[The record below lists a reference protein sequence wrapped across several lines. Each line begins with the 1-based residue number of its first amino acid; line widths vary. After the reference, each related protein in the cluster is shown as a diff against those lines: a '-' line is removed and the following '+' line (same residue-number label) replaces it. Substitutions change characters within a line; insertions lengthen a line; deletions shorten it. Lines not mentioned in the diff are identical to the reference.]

1 MIEKPRLIDLVEK
14 LDRVNV
20 LVVGDVMLDR
30 YMYGIISRISPE
42 APVPVLKSGQ
52 TKSTLGG
59 AGNVALNLLAL
70 GSNVSFVSVVGN
82 DAEAREIN
90 DILSNIEGV
99 KPNLLVEPQR
109 KTTVKTR
116 FMADRQQVLRVDAE
130 TTHCLE
136 KHSREMALKA
146 IREFMPGCG
155 IVVLSDYGK
164 GFLSPDILRDIIEI
178 GRESG
183 KPVVVDPKGTDYAL
197 YRGASILTPNLQEIS
212 EATRLPVNGDDEI
225 ATAAKKL
232 IDSCKIDAIL
242 VTRSQ
247 EGMSLIQSSGEVT
260 HLKAEA
266 KEVFDV
272 SGAGDTVVAVVASAF
287 GSGASLSEAAELANI
302 AAGIVVGK
310 VGTAVTHSKD
320 LIQALHHQELSST
333 EAKILDVDTA
343 MDRTEL
349 WRCKGYKVGFAN
361 GFFDLLHPGHLSL
374 LTQAKETCD
383 RLIVG
388 LNGDISVRRIKG
400 ESPVQHETARSAILA
415 SLEVVDIVVIFQDD
429 TPVRLLNILKP
440 DVLIKGAN
448 YKPEEVVGADLVKN
462 YGGEIVLADITDIYS
477 TNSTIAQMTKGTL

>member
-1 MIEKPRLIDLVEK
+1 MIEQSRLADLVEK
-14 LDRVNV
+14 LDSVNV
-20 LVVGDVMLDR
+20 LVVGDIMLDR

-52 TKSTLGG
+52 MKSTLGG
-59 AGNVALNLLAL
+59 SGNVALNLLAL
-70 GSNVSFVSVVGN
+70 GSNVSLVSVVGN

-90 DILSNIEGV
+90 NILSNFEGV
-99 KPNLLVEPQR
+99 KANLIAEQQR

-116 FMADRQQVLRVDAE
+116 FMADRQQVLRVDTE
-130 TTHCLE
+130 TTHPLE
-136 KHSREMALKA
+136 KQFHEMALSA
-146 IREFMPGCG
+146 IREFMSSCDV
-155 IVVLSDYGK
+155 VVLSDYGK
-164 GFLSPDILRDIIEI
+164 GFLSQNILRDIIEI
-178 GRESG
+178 GRENG
-183 KPVVVDPKGTDYAL
+183 KPVVVDPKGTDYAC
-197 YRGASILTPNLQEIS
+197 YQGASILTPNLKEIS
-212 EATRLPVNGDDEI
+212 EATRMPVSGDDEVV
-225 ATAAKKL
+225 AAAKTL

-247 EGMSLIQSSGEVT
+247 DGMSLIQSSGEII
-260 HLKAEA
+260 HLKTEA

-287 GSGASLSEAAELANI
+287 GSGALLSEAAKLAHI

-320 LIQALHHQELSST
+320 LIQTIHHQELTSA
-333 EAKILDVDTA
+333 EAKILVMDTA
-343 MDRTEL
+343 VERVEL
-349 WRCKGYKVGFAN
+349 WRRKGYKVGFAN

-374 LTQAKETCD
+374 LSQAKETCD

-388 LNGDISVRRIKG
+388 LNGDISVRRLKG
-400 ESPVQHETARSAILA
+400 EGPVQHETARSAILA
-415 SLEVVDIVVIFQDD
+415 SLEVVDMVIIFQDD
-429 TPVRLLNILKP
+429 TPVRLLNTLKP

-462 YGGEIVLADITDIYS
+462 YGGEIVLADIMDIYS